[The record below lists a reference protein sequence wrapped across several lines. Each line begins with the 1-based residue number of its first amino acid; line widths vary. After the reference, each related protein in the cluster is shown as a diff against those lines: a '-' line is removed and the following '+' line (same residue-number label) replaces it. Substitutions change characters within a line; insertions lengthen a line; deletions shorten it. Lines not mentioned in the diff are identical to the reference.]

1 MPDVSVVDLGHN
13 LHLIDAYLVDE
24 PHRLACYLFDTPE
37 RVLIDCGPSRS
48 IGHLFAALDYLGID
62 DVTLLA
68 LTHVHIDHAG
78 GAGHFATRFP
88 RARIAVHPLGARHV
102 ADPARLVASATR
114 AFGEQSMRDHW
125 GPVEPVDPSRLLVLD
140 EGDRIPLGD
149 GRSIE
154 VLHTPGHA
162 KHHLIFSED
171 ETGACLIGDEAGV
184 AFPHS
189 HAIQPATPAP
199 DFDPQ
204 ATAEQLRRIGAR
216 RPSLLGFAHYG
227 PHPDPQAA
235 LAQAEQ
241 RVWEWVSW
249 IEQAGREE
257 DIEEDITASFRRWVL
272 DRHRVEGMPET
283 EVAVYDRHT
292 YWTTQIDGIRRW
304 IDRSGPVG

>member
-1 MPDVSVVDLGHN
+1 MPSVSVVDLGHN

-48 IGHLFAALDYLGID
+48 IGHLFAALDHLGID
-62 DVTLLA
+62 DVAVLA
-68 LTHVHIDHAG
+68 LTHIHIDHAG
-78 GAGHFATRFP
+78 GAGHFAARFP
-88 RARIAVHPLGARHV
+88 HARIAVHTLGARHV

-125 GPVEPVDPSRLLVLD
+125 GPVEAVDPSRLLVLD
-140 EGDRIPLGD
+140 EGDRIPLGVR
-149 GRSIE
+149 RSIE
-154 VLHTPGHA
+154 VLYTPGHA
-162 KHHLIFSED
+162 KHHLVFAEAD
-171 ETGACLIGDEAGV
+171 TGACLIGDEAGV

-199 DFDPQ
+199 DFDPR
-204 ATAEQLRRIGAR
+204 ATSEQLRRLAAR
-216 RPSLLGFAHYG
+216 RPSILGFAHYG

-249 IEQAGREE
+249 IDKAGREE
-257 DIEEDITASFRRWVL
+257 DVTASFRRWVL
-272 DRHRVEGMPET
+272 DRHRAEGLSE
-283 EVAVYDRHT
+283 EAVALYDRHT
-292 YWTTQIDGIRRW
+292 FWATQVDGIRRW
-304 IDRSGPVG
+304 LDRRDPAD